1 MFNKTGLTWAVA
13 ITALCVVSGA
23 IPGASQDGE
32 TRGGDTTEQ
41 RFVVTGVPDIV
52 VKNGTDGRTTL
63 RAYDGNEV
71 RVRTTKEGRG
81 MDALEVR
88 IHQDGDRI
96 SIETHRESG
105 LWFSW
110 GRSPRVHIE
119 VEAPRRSDIDA
130 RNDDGPLTI
139 SGFEGRLSL
148 VVDDGDLFVSDT
160 SGELIVRGDDG
171 ELDIDDVRGAVDV
184 RTDDGDLRLGGI
196 LTVVRAS
203 TDDGDLDIRAEPGS
217 RMEQDWS
224 LHSDDGGVLLTLP
237 EDFAADLTVLADDG
251 DIEIE
256 PAITMQGRVSR
267 NRISGELNGGGYEL
281 RVTTDDGRVTIRQ

>member
-1 MFNKTGLTWAVA
+1 M
-13 ITALCVVSGA
+13 
-23 IPGASQDGE
+23 
-32 TRGGDTTEQ
+32 
-41 RFVVTGVPDIV
+41 
-52 VKNGTDGRTTL
+52 
-63 RAYDGNEV
+63 
-71 RVRTTKEGRG
+71 
-81 MDALEVR
+81 
-88 IHQDGDRI
+88 
-96 SIETHRESG
+96 
-105 LWFSW
+105 
-110 GRSPRVHIE
+110 
-119 VEAPRRSDIDA
+119 
-130 RNDDGPLTI
+130 
-139 SGFEGRLSL
+139 
-148 VVDDGDLFVSDT
+148 VDDGDLFVSDT